1 MRRGLIL
8 RFLFGV
14 AGLWLAA
21 QIVPGVSYRSVGSLL
36 AAALLLGVI
45 NAVVRPILVI
55 LTLPLT
61 IVTFGLFLLVINAAT
76 LKLVTLFLHGFRVHG
91 FWPAV
96 WAALIVSAACWI
108 GQVLVERRR
117 YAP

>member
-1 MRRGLIL
+1 MLRGLIL

-14 AGLWLAA
+14 AGLWVAA
-21 QIVPGVSYRSVGSLL
+21 HVVHGISYRNTISLL
-36 AAALLLGVI
+36 EAALLLGVI

-61 IVTFGLFLLVINAAT
+61 LITFGLFLLVINALT
-76 LKLVTLFLHGFRVHG
+76 LKLVTLFLHGFHVNG

-96 WAALIVSAACWI
+96 GGALIVSVCSWI
-108 GQVLVERRR
+108 GQVLLDERRR
-117 YAP
+117 

>member
-1 MRRGLIL
+1 MLRGLIL

-21 QIVPGVSYRSVGSLL
+21 QVVPGISYHSLGSLL

-45 NAVVRPILVI
+45 NAVVRPVLVI

-61 IVTFGLFLLVINAAT
+61 LVTFGLFLLVINALT
-76 LKLVTLFLHGFRVHG
+76 LKLVTLFLHGFHVRG
-91 FWPAV
+91 FWPAI
-96 WAALIVSAACWI
+96 WGALIVSVASWI
-108 GQVLVERRR
+108 GQALVEPRRR
-117 YAP
+117 

>member
-1 MRRGLIL
+1 MLKGLIL

-14 AGLWLAA
+14 AGLWIATRVVHG
-21 QIVPGVSYRSVGSLL
+21 ISYRDTVSLL
-36 AAALLLGVI
+36 EAALLLGVI

-61 IVTFGLFLLVINAAT
+61 LITFGLFLLVINALT
-76 LKLVTLFLHGFRVHG
+76 LKLVTVFLHGFVVQG

-96 WAALIVSAACWI
+96 WGALIVSLASWI
-108 GQVLVERRR
+108 GQVLVDEKGR
-117 YAP
+117 

>member
-1 MRRGLIL
+1 MLKGLIL

-21 QIVPGVSYRSVGSLL
+21 HVVPGISYHGLGSLL

-61 IVTFGLFLLVINAAT
+61 LITFGLFLLVINALT
-76 LKLVTLFLHGFRVHG
+76 LKLVTLFLHGFHVHG
-91 FWPAV
+91 FWPAF
-96 WAALIVSAACWI
+96 WGALVVSVASWI
-108 GQVLVERRR
+108 GQVLLEPNNR
-117 YAP
+117 

>member
-1 MRRGLIL
+1 MLRGLIL

-14 AGLWLAA
+14 AGLWIAAHLVHGISYGSLA
-21 QIVPGVSYRSVGSLL
+21 SLL

-45 NAVVRPILVI
+45 NAVLRPILVI

-61 IVTFGLFLLVINAAT
+61 LITFGLFLLVINALT
-76 LKLVTLFLHGFRVHG
+76 LKLVTLFLHGFHVRG

-96 WAALIVSAACWI
+96 FGALIVSVCSWI
-108 GQVLVERRR
+108 GQVLVEKRR
-117 YAP
+117 

>member
-1 MRRGLIL
+1 MLRGLVL

-14 AGLWLAA
+14 AGLWIAA
-21 QIVPGVSYRSVGSLL
+21 QVVPGISYRNLGSLL
-36 AAALLLGVI
+36 AAALILGVI

-61 IVTFGLFLLVINAAT
+61 LITFGLFLLVINALT
-76 LKLVTLFLHGFRVHG
+76 LKLVTVFLHGFHVRG

-96 WAALIVSAACWI
+96 WGALIVSVACWI
-108 GQVLVERRR
+108 GQALVEKQRRW
-117 YAP
+117 